1 MKQDNYKYKP
11 MQTMRYTLNDF
22 TDITFNGFDI
32 KLPDETMS
40 IITEL
45 ALQVGSPTYIRT
57 PVFAK
62 RENSLK
68 PGGAGTIFTGP
79 SAGGDFKRKKRGNR
93 AVEVLNDDD
102 WESIR
107 TFQATVIEQKVGI
120 DAQIDLIRSS
130 LNKMTEKNYGEHSNK
145 IIEILNQLISE
156 NVVET
161 EMQRVGNAIFE
172 IASNNRFFSKL
183 YADLYTLLIDKFE
196 IMRAIFAASFNTF
209 LDIFKNIESGNPD
222 TNYENY
228 CKVVKDNER
237 RKSLSAFFVNL
248 TLNNVINRDKLIE
261 LTFNLLNQILVF
273 MTEENKKSEVD
284 EIIEN
289 ISILYNKEW
298 FEDSEERIDGETFI
312 KTIEKLARSKAKD
325 YPSLSNKSIFKC
337 MDMIEM

>member
-1 MKQDNYKYKP
+1 

-57 PVFAK
+57 PIFAK
-62 RENSLK
+62 RENTMKAGS
-68 PGGAGTIFTGP
+68 GASGLFA
-79 SAGGDFKRKKRGNR
+79 SAGGGTDFKKKKRGNR

-130 LNKMTEKNYGEHSNK
+130 LNKMTEKNYIEHSAK
-145 IIEILNQLISE
+145 IVEILNQLIAE

-183 YADLYTLLIDKFE
+183 YADLYTLLISQFQV
-196 IMRAIFAASFNTF
+196 MRMIFDASFDAF

-222 TNYENY
+222 DNYENY

-237 RKSLSAFFVNL
+237 RKSLSAFFINL
-248 TLNNVINRDKLIE
+248 TINSVIKKDKLIE
-261 LTFNLLNQILVF
+261 LTFNLLNQVLSF
-273 MTEENKKSEVD
+273 MKQENKKSEVD

-289 ISILYNKEW
+289 IAILYNKEW
-298 FEDSEERIDGETFI
+298 FEGSDERIDGETFI
-312 KTIEKLARSKAKD
+312 KVIEKLARSKAKD

>member
-1 MKQDNYKYKP
+1 
-11 MQTMRYTLNDF
+11 MRYTLNDF

-45 ALQVGSPTYIRT
+45 SLQVGSPTYIRT
-57 PVFAK
+57 PTFAK
-62 RENSLK
+62 RENILK
-68 PGGAGTIFTGP
+68 SGGCGAGGGNSLF
-79 SAGGDFKRKKRGNR
+79 AGASSSDFKKKKRGGGR

-107 TFQATVIEQKVGI
+107 TFQATVIEQKVGL

-130 LNKMTEKNYGEHSNK
+130 LNKMTEKNYIEHSAK
-145 IIEILNQLISE
+145 IVEILNQLILE

-183 YADLYTLLIDKFE
+183 YADLYTLLISQFQV
-196 IMRAIFAASFNTF
+196 MRAIFDTSFDAF
-209 LDIFKNIESGNPD
+209 LDIFKNIESSNPD
-222 TNYENY
+222 ENYENY

-248 TLNNVINRDKLIE
+248 TINGVIKKDKLIE
-261 LTFNLLNQILVF
+261 LTFNLLNQILAF
-273 MTEENKKSEVD
+273 MKQENKKSEVD

-289 ISILYNKEW
+289 IAILYNKEW
-298 FEDSEERIDGETFI
+298 FEGCEERVDGETFI
-312 KTIEKLARSKAKD
+312 KAIEKLARSKAKD

>member
-1 MKQDNYKYKP
+1 

-57 PVFAK
+57 PIFAK
-62 RENSLK
+62 RENALK
-68 PGGAGTIFTGP
+68 TDGVGIGGALFAGAG
-79 SAGGDFKRKKRGNR
+79 GGDFKKKKRGNR

-130 LNKMTEKNYGEHSNK
+130 LNKMSEKNYIEHSAK

-156 NVVET
+156 NVVDT

-183 YADLYTLLIDKFE
+183 YADLYTLLISQFQV
-196 IMRAIFAASFNTF
+196 MRAIFDTSFDAF
-209 LDIFKNIESGNPD
+209 LDIFKNIESGSPD
-222 TNYENY
+222 ENYENF
-228 CKVVKDNER
+228 CKVLKDNER

-248 TLNNVINRDKLIE
+248 TINGVIKKDKLIE
-261 LTFNLLNQILVF
+261 LTFNLLNQVLVF
-273 MTEENKKSEVD
+273 MRQENKKSEVD

-289 ISILYNKEW
+289 IAILYNKEW
-298 FEDSEERIDGETFI
+298 FESTEERIDGDTFI
-312 KTIEKLARSKAKD
+312 KAIENLARSKAKD

-337 MDMIEM
+337 MDMVEM